1 LSDSIQTIGLRAAGG
16 IDDLRVA
23 RHDRVAYFLH
33 GADTAA
39 LEMRIVKLT
48 KRAVDA
54 IAGDASPLITYDADL
69 TVSARRT
76 TDAPARQ
83 DRKHPHRE

>member
-1 LSDSIQTIGLRAAGG
+1 MRPAT
-16 IDDLRVA
+16 A

-69 TVSARRT
+69 TGFGLQEDRRARSPGPQHTRG
-76 TDAPARQ
+76 
-83 DRKHPHRE
+83 E

>member
-1 LSDSIQTIGLRAAGG
+1 VRPAT
-16 IDDLRVA
+16 A

-39 LEMRIVKLT
+39 LEMRIVKLI

-54 IAGDASPLITYDADL
+54 IAGDASRLITYDADL
-69 TVSARRT
+69 TGFGLRRK
-76 TDAPARQ
+76 TDVPARQ
-83 DRKHPHRE
+83 DRKHPHGE